1 MRYIVHINLI
11 VFSGSGSLLWHSH
24 NFQTVHRYIF
34 VLQVLS
40 LEAEASLEEI
50 AHSYRE
56 LAKTWHPDHNPSKD
70 AEAMFMKIHEAY
82 EVLLR
87 RHKPHR
93 FK

>member
-1 MRYIVHINLI
+1 MNLD
-11 VFSGSGSLLWHSH
+11 VL
-24 NFQTVHRYIF
+24 

-40 LEAEASLEEI
+40 LDVEASLEEI
-50 AHSYRE
+50 TRSYRE
-56 LAKTWHPDHNPSKD
+56 MAKTWHPDHNPSKD
-70 AEAMFMKIHEAY
+70 AEAMFVTINEAY